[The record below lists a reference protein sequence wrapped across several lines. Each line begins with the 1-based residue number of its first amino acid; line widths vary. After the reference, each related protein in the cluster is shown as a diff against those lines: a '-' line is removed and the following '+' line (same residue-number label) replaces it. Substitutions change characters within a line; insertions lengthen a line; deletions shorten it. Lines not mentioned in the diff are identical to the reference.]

1 MIRIGMFE
9 AYLERMLIRGIRAA
23 YISYFTRTLQEAK
36 AIASTM
42 CTTEQNTIWLN
53 KNGQEKRYN
62 VFGSY
67 KAYYVPIMRGKER
80 FYHGVILNAAI
91 GNELFVSKEE
101 TAGEEL
107 YEILMKKYPLPLLKW
122 WGKPILSYALREG
135 LINAYSNRLHTEC
148 VETEYSLQGTDDLK
162 EMQIYDLVTF
172 DYEALKSAIQVLFE
186 QKQIWISKKEQR
198 SINFNSM
205 DEYFRQYGSTLVEN
219 LENLLSPESELK
231 GEVDAF
237 TLNSIRLYPQQAAMV
252 NGVTTHL
259 LNGATFSIICEGMG
273 TGKTAQAAA
282 ICESYFV
289 QKEMRRSHRALKDIY
304 MDESLVKYRN
314 LVMCP
319 GHLLEK
325 WKGEIERQ
333 IPYAKATIITDF
345 SQLLEIR
352 KRGSL
357 RVGKEFYI
365 LSKDFAKLSYSL
377 KPVPKKEIAKMAY
390 MKKCRNPDCGVENM
404 PVRKCV
410 SCGGKD
416 FEKGTTKIETIYGM
430 KCPYCGE
437 VLAAYTASGGIGGL
451 TANDFA
457 YKTGRNSNCIWCGES
472 LWMPHVKNIG
482 AKIISPWYRA
492 TCYRNRAQKGK
503 TTVWVHK
510 EYARKYYAENET
522 EPISVSERDGVRK
535 YSPALFIKKI
545 HERVF

>member
-1 MIRIGMFE
+1 M
-9 AYLERMLIRGIRAA
+9 
-23 YISYFTRTLQEAK
+23 
-36 AIASTM
+36 
-42 CTTEQNTIWLN
+42 
-53 KNGQEKRYN
+53 
-62 VFGSY
+62 
-67 KAYYVPIMRGKER
+67 
-80 FYHGVILNAAI
+80 
-91 GNELFVSKEE
+91 FVSKEE

-122 WGKPILSYALREG
+122 WGKPILSYALKEG
-135 LINAYSNRLHTEC
+135 LINAYSNRLYTEC
-148 VETEYSLQGTDDLK
+148 IETEYSLQGTDDMR
-162 EMQIYDLVTF
+162 EMQIYDLAAF
-172 DYEALKSAIQVLFE
+172 DYEALKSAIQVLFQE
-186 QKQIWISKKEQR
+186 KQIWISKKEQR
-198 SINFNSM
+198 SINFSSM

-259 LNGATFSIICEGMG
+259 LNGSTFSIICEGMG

-289 QKEMRRSHRALKDIY
+289 QKEMRRSHKALKDIY

-345 SQLLEIR
+345 SQLLELR

-437 VLAAYTASGGIGGL
+437 VLAAYTASGGICGL

-472 LWMPHVKNIG
+472 LWMPHVKTSVQRKSAPGTGQHTSEKKPKKERLRSGYIKNMQESITQ
-482 AKIISPWYRA
+482 RMR
-492 TCYRNRAQKGK
+492 RNRYLFQKEMG
-503 TTVWVHK
+503 
-510 EYARKYYAENET
+510 
-522 EPISVSERDGVRK
+522 
-535 YSPALFIKKI
+535 
-545 HERVF
+545 